1 MMTTRMN
8 LGRATFGRGGLAAG
22 AAILALAATP
32 AQALSIV
39 QSVSANL
46 ANGGAYN
53 SQFDIS
59 SYLSSGGDS
68 YVVTG
73 AKVIAKGSSNLSYV
87 VSVGDYGAPSQYDS
101 QTYVKEPSH
110 PIYHTVCDFFGNC
123 HEEFDGYSDPVY
135 ATDRFYNVDRTI
147 TRLDAYDQMSVDVG
161 QGIGSGISQT
171 QIHTIAGPAPTG
183 QPQNQGPNEAGG
195 YDFYRNRDRTITDA
209 WYGPISATANLTAN
223 DLAGLNSAGFLDFA
237 VIAATG
243 RFTLTDLEFQF
254 DLAKVETAPVPEPGA
269 WALMIL
275 GFGLAGATLRRR
287 RGLAA

>member
-8 LGRATFGRGGLAAG
+8 LGRATFARGGLAAG
-22 AAILALAATP
+22 AAVLALAATP

-46 ANGGAYN
+46 ANGGVY
-53 SQFDIS
+53 SGQFDIS

-73 AKVIAKGSSNLSYV
+73 AKVIAKGSSTLAYT

-101 QTYVKEPSH
+101 QVYLKEPSH
-110 PIYHTVCDFFGNC
+110 PIYETVCFLGIC
-123 HEEFDGYSDPVY
+123 HDEIVGVTNPVY
-135 ATDRFYNVDRTI
+135 GTHNYYNVDRTI
-147 TRLDAYDQMSVDVG
+147 TRLDALDYMVVDVG
-161 QGIGSGISQT
+161 QGSGAGASQT
-171 QIHTIAGPAPTG
+171 QIHNIAGPTPTFSEIHG
-183 QPQNQGPNEAGG
+183 ANDVGG
-195 YDFYRNRDRTITDA
+195 NDYYRYRDRTVTDA

-223 DLAGLNSAGFLDFA
+223 DLAGLNSNGFLDFA
-237 VIAATG
+237 VTAATG

-254 DLAKVETAPVPEPGA
+254 DLEAAPVPEPGA

-275 GFGLAGATLRRR
+275 GFGVAGATLRRR